1 MQGQDSPAG
10 GANAA
15 SMRPHT
21 HRTRAVGALI
31 AAAAAALLA
40 LPAAA
45 SAAGSATAV
54 CSGGE
59 MACSATFSLA
69 GGASNKR
76 LTVELPG
83 TSLKLVSHTVT
94 PHWVAGAYAL
104 SSGRYSLGG
113 SVYTVTLNA
122 VQSIPRGAK
131 LRLEFA
137 VEQTSLNCG
146 GIHTGVGYLTISRI
160 GATQA
165 PGAFGCP
172 QAADLADTFLLRFR
186 AGESTRSF
194 SVNDVRYTCKL
205 VPRIPQNMQ
214 CTGGGTVV
222 RFAAPTGR

>member
-1 MQGQDSPAG
+1 
-10 GANAA
+10 
-15 SMRPHT
+15 MRSTT
-21 HRTRAVGALI
+21 HRRRALGALL
-31 AAAAAALLA
+31 AAAVAALLA

-54 CSGGE
+54 CRGGDST
-59 MACSATFSLA
+59 CLATFSLA

-83 TSLKLVSHTVT
+83 TNLKLVAHVVT
-94 PHWVAGAYAL
+94 PHWVAGAYSL
-104 SSGRYSLGG
+104 SRGRYSLGG
-113 SVYTVTLNA
+113 SVYTTTLNA

-146 GIHTGVGYLTISRI
+146 GIHTGVGYLTIARV

-165 PGAFGCP
+165 RGAFGCP
-172 QAADLADTFLLRFR
+172 QAADVADTFLLRFR
-186 AGESTRSF
+186 AGESVRAF
-194 SVNDVRYTCKL
+194 SVNDVRYACKL

-214 CTGGGTVV
+214 CTGGGTIV

>member
-1 MQGQDSPAG
+1 
-10 GANAA
+10 
-15 SMRPHT
+15 MRSHT
-21 HRTRAVGALI
+21 NRTRALRALL
-31 AAAAAALLA
+31 AAAVTAALLVA
-40 LPAAA
+40 PAAA

-54 CSGGE
+54 CRGGDST
-59 MACSATFSLA
+59 CLATFSLA

-83 TSLKLVSHTVT
+83 TNMKLVAHVVT
-94 PHWVAGAYAL
+94 PHWVAGAYSL

-113 SVYTVTLNA
+113 SVYTTTLNA

-131 LRLEFA
+131 LKLEFA
-137 VEQTSLNCG
+137 VEQRSLNCG
-146 GIHTGVGYLTISRI
+146 GIHTGVGYLTIARV
-160 GATQA
+160 GGTQA

-172 QAADLADTFLLRFR
+172 QAADLADTWLLRFR
-186 AGESTRSF
+186 AGESIRSF
-194 SVNDVRYTCKL
+194 SVNDVRYACKL